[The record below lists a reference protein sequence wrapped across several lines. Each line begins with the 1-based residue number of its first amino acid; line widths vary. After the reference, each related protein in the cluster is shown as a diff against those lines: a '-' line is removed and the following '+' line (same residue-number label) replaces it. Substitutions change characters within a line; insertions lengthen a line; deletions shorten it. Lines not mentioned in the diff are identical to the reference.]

1 MSNNSFTSKQ
11 LRASL
16 VLPQGTF
23 PGTNSN
29 TLVLTGLRMSAQL
42 EQAGNWTNSCD
53 LRIWGM
59 RQVDMNAV
67 TVLFGQG
74 GQVIDINAV
83 ALLILE
89 SNDGSGWLQIF
100 TGQFIEGG
108 PDYSQIPDACLHVI
122 AMSGAGQ
129 QWLSSE
135 PTSYLGSIDA
145 ATVASQ
151 LASAMGYKLEN
162 NGVSFILQNPYFDGT
177 AMEQFRDLATAADFD
192 YYFGPGSGDAL
203 TLIICPKYAP
213 RKGRPTLPVNPRT
226 GLVGYP
232 TLTRFGIE
240 LTALFSPAI
249 ELASPIYVSGS
260 TVPGCDGAWY
270 PFQMMHDLECIMPGG
285 HWFSRLRC
293 ASAPGVA
300 LS

>member
-1 MSNNSFTSKQ
+1 MSSSFTQKQ

-16 VLPQGTF
+16 ILPQGNF

-53 LRIWGM
+53 LRIYGM
-59 RQVDMNAV
+59 RQDDMNAV

-74 GQVIDINAV
+74 GQVIDINAL

-89 SNDGSGWLQIF
+89 SNDGSGWFQVF
-100 TGQFIEGG
+100 EGQFIEGG
-108 PDYSQIPDACLHVI
+108 PDYSQLPDVCLHVT

-129 QWLSSE
+129 QWLTGN
-135 PTSYLGSIDA
+135 PTSYQGAVEA
-145 ATVASQ
+145 AAIAKQ

-162 NGVSFILQNPYFDGT
+162 NGFSFALQNPYLAGT
-177 AMEQFRDLATAADFD
+177 PMDQFRKLAEMAGFD
-192 YYFGPGSGDAL
+192 YYFGPSS
-203 TLIICPKYAP
+203 TISICPKYTP
-213 RKGRPTLPVNPRT
+213 RIGRASIPMNPQT

-240 LTALFSPAI
+240 LTALFSAAI
-249 ELASPIYVSGS
+249 ELASPVQVSGS
-260 TVPGCDGAWY
+260 TVRGCDGLWF
-270 PFQMMHDLECIMPGG
+270 PFQMMHDLESITPNGR
-285 HWFSRLRC
+285 WFSKLKC
-293 ASAPGVA
+293 ASSPASV
-300 LS
+300 S